1 MATDH
6 RKSVEQEKAPKSGI
20 RTEHE
25 HAQVSTYTIEELT
38 KAHKVF
44 HTSHEIVAVALK
56 LAGIKRA
63 TVEEART
70 IIEEF
75 KNKEVK

>member
-1 MATDH
+1 MAADN
-6 RKSVEQEKAPKSGI
+6 RKSVAPKSGI
-20 RTEHE
+20 KTVSEP
-25 HAQVSTYTIEELT
+25 AQESTYTIADLV

-44 HTSHEIVAVALK
+44 NTSHEIVAVALK
-56 LAGIKRA
+56 LAGKERA
-63 TVEEART
+63 TVEEAKK

>member
-6 RKSVEQEKAPKSGI
+6 RKSVEEKAPKSGI
-20 RTEHE
+20 KTAHE
-25 HAQVSTYTIEELT
+25 QVSSYTIEELT

-44 HTSHEIVAVALK
+44 HTTHEIVAVALK
-56 LAGIKRA
+56 LAGVKRA

>member
-6 RKSVEQEKAPKSGI
+6 RKSVEHEKAPKSGI
-20 RTEHE
+20 RTVSEPTKI
-25 HAQVSTYTIEELT
+25 STYTVAELV
-38 KAHKVF
+38 KAHNVF

-56 LAGIKRA
+56 LAGIERA
-63 TVEEART
+63 SVEEART

>member
-1 MATDH
+1 MAADH
-6 RKSVEQEKAPKSGI
+6 RKSVTTEAPKSGI
-20 RTEHE
+20 KTVNEPSHE
-25 HAQVSTYTIEELT
+25 STYTIEDLI

-44 HTSHEIVAVALK
+44 HTTHEIVAVALK
-56 LAGIKRA
+56 LSGIERA